1 MIYLNH
7 FFACSSSAK
16 MTNSQSTITLAR
28 IVLKKCPEIKKQ
40 KALELS
46 VKLQYHDQLITVF
59 LYRFRVFVFL
69 VAKIFI
75 AFMLG
80 LMWSEK
86 KHP

>member
-1 MIYLNH
+1 
-7 FFACSSSAK
+7 

-59 LYRFRVFVFL
+59 LYRFRVFVFCFFL

>member
-1 MIYLNH
+1 
-7 FFACSSSAK
+7 
-16 MTNSQSTITLAR
+16 MTNSQSTITLAQ

-59 LYRFRVFVFL
+59 LYRFRVFFFFF

-75 AFMLG
+75 VFMLG

-86 KHP
+86 KHLQCSVVRSRR

>member
-1 MIYLNH
+1 
-7 FFACSSSAK
+7 

-59 LYRFRVFVFL
+59 LYRFRVFFFFF

-75 AFMLG
+75 VFMLG

-86 KHP
+86 KHLQCSVVRSRR